1 MRGAGHGT
9 AGTMDGLFVYA
20 EPFAAAGMAVL
31 VFDYRCEALVG

>member
-1 MRGAGHGT
+1 MCGAGHGT

-31 VFDYRCEALVG
+31 VFDYRCKALVG